1 MKTNIPIFIFLLFI
15 GNLFSQQS
23 TIDSLKFEYK
33 HQISDTLR
41 LKSLQQISKLFLIEQ
56 PDSSM
61 YYANMMLDLAS
72 ENQMYYYVSDA
83 YDLISNVYENQGQL
97 QKCVSSC
104 DSAKYYSSLID
115 DPIGV
120 IFFTNNK
127 AAIYIKMG
135 RYFEAIQSFEEVKSI
150 SERINRPSS
159 HAAALNN
166 IGVVYHY
173 LGDDK
178 ASLDY
183 FIRAYELRIENNITK
198 KLAYSLNNIG
208 AIYSN
213 YGNYSE
219 ALEYH
224 RKAMNAAL
232 KHNDKYNYLVAII
245 NTGLDFSFLK
255 DYNNSIKYYQKAL
268 KEAKEQGDKTLQSH
282 ALERMSAVYLEL
294 GNPTKAKPLLID
306 ALRLA
311 KQNGNNYD
319 IASFSN
325 SLGNIYLNEE
335 EYATAISLFNEA
347 LEVSKKINASKV
359 EAETYKLLTAY
370 YYSVHDLE
378 KALVYKELF
387 DTKSDSLYKN
397 EVELKIANL
406 KNRFELDRKLE
417 ELKLKEV
424 ELNTSKEE
432 SILRLQII
440 YVVGVAVIILAVLVL
455 YIFVLYKKIKTKN
468 QQIRLSEERVRQ
480 LLEQE
485 KELGI
490 LKTQLI
496 STVSHEFRTPMA
508 IIMSNAQLLRRY
520 KTGMD
525 DDMRDETLRFIE
537 SGVGNMASIMHNFE
551 VLDNNTLPVF
561 NPENVDIGNLLTSI
575 ALELQSLTDYRG
587 RIEIYNELSITRA
600 NVDSDLV
607 THIVRNLLINALKFS
622 GRKKI
627 EFKFT
632 NTSDQIIIDV
642 NDEGIGISKEDIAKV
657 FDNFHRGTNVE
668 NIKGTGVGM
677 SVVKRCVDLQKGKI
691 HIESKLGKGTRI
703 KVFLPY

>member
-23 TIDSLKFEYK
+23 TIDSLKFEFK
-33 HQISDTLR
+33 HQSCDTLK

-115 DPIGV
+115 DPVGV

-183 FIRAYELRIENNITK
+183 FIRAYELRIENNITE

-213 YGNYSE
+213 YGNYLE

-224 RKAMNAAL
+224 RKAMHAAL

-245 NTGLDFSFLK
+245 NTGLDYSFLK

-294 GNPTKAKPLLID
+294 GNPIKAKPLLID

-378 KALVYKELF
+378 KALVYKEMF

-417 ELKLKEV
+417 ELKQKEV

-537 SGVGNMASIMHNFE
+537 SGVGNMASMMRNFE

-561 NPENVDIGNLLTSI
+561 NPENIDIGNLLTSI

-632 NTSDQIIIDV
+632 NTSDQIIISV
-642 NDEGIGISKEDIAKV
+642 NDEGIGMSKEDIAKV